1 MSSRPVGRPSKYTE
15 DMPERAWHYVE
26 NYQEYGDVV
35 PMVAGLAVALGLH
48 KDTVYSWCQDSD
60 KRQFSDAVSFIEVAQ
75 HKALVNGG
83 ISGAYNPT
91 ITKLML
97 SSNHG
102 YSEKQTV
109 DQTVE
114 HSGSV
119 TVSQAEAKQISQALD
134 DEC

>member
-1 MSSRPVGRPSKYTE
+1 MARVGRPTKYTD
-15 DMPERAWHYVE
+15 DMPDKAWHYVE
-26 NYQEYGDVV
+26 NYQDYGDVV

-48 KDTVYSWCQDSD
+48 KDTIYEWCNDPQ
-60 KRQFSDAVSFIEVAQ
+60 KRQFSDAVRAIEDAQ

-102 YSEKQTV
+102 YSEKQAIE
-109 DQTVE
+109 QTVE

-119 TVSQAEAKQISQALD
+119 NLTTQEAKQISKALD